1 MKTNLKKEL
10 KKAFDPP
17 VSTGKKTFLSN
28 LNYPKG
34 SNLDFITSQIGYIRK
49 RVWILSVLLFIGTL
63 TGLHFYKVSVNF
75 VWILSSLWPFI
86 SLTTMNE
93 IFRSSMYHMD
103 ELEMSCK
110 HNFLKI
116 GLVRLGIL
124 GGFNLAVWI
133 GILLLLI
140 GKVDFGFIRLGLYLI
155 VPYLLNCYGSL
166 FIVNRLKSREISYI
180 CGVITAFVTMLN
192 SLLVI
197 QINTIYTEKY
207 RMFWCMAF
215 IILTLLT
222 SWEVKKLIKK
232 MEELQWNSLL
242 TI

>member
-17 VSTGKKTFLSN
+17 ASTGKKTFLSSFT
-28 LNYPKG
+28 YPKG

-49 RVWILSVLLFIGTL
+49 RVWILSALLFIGTL

-75 VWILSSLWPFI
+75 VWMLSSLWPFI

-93 IFRSSMYHMD
+93 IFRSTTYRMD
-103 ELEMSCK
+103 ELEISCK

-116 GLVRLGIL
+116 GLVRMGIL
-124 GGFNLAVWI
+124 GAFNLTAWI

-140 GKVDFGFIRLGLYLI
+140 GKVDFGFIQLGLYLI

-166 FIVNRLKSREISYI
+166 FIVNRLKGREISYV
-180 CGVITAFVTMLN
+180 CGVVTAFVTMLN

-207 RMFWCMAF
+207 KMLWGVVF

-222 SWEVKKLIKK
+222 VWEVRKLIKK

-242 TI
+242 TV